1 MPDVVTLP
9 GREFILGEKKNIG
22 GKNLRLQT
30 GGTLT
35 GVTATVT
42 IYDSSG
48 STVLAATSITP
59 TGSGTNR
66 NAITYLLTT
75 GAGLTIALAGTYRAE
90 YTVTYQGEVQ
100 IWQQVLL
107 IKPKPF

>member
-1 MPDVVTLP
+1 MPDVITLP

-30 GGTLT
+30 GGALS

-48 STVLAATSITP
+48 NSVLSATSITV
-59 TGSGTNR
+59 TGSGTTR
-66 NAITYLLTT
+66 NALTYLLTT
-75 GAGLTIALAGTYRAE
+75 GSGMTITLADTYRAE
-90 YTVTYQGEVQ
+90 YTVTYAGEVQ
-100 IWQQVLL
+100 IWQQQILV
-107 IKPKPF
+107 KPKPF